1 MWEAITPTSEFYD
14 DTGSTSFGA
23 LNVDYDG
30 ATGTFTTIQDVSAL
44 RARVTPMLGDGDFNN
59 DGMLSAA
66 DIDALTAAVRA
77 GSSDLTF
84 DVNQD
89 GAVSG
94 QDRVVWVEELKKTY
108 FGDANLNGEF
118 NSGDLVFVL
127 TSGQYEDATPGNST
141 WATGDWN
148 GDGDFTTSDFVTAL
162 QGGGYENGP
171 RAAVSAVPEPSSAL
185 LLAIAALPLLRRR
198 RG

>member
-1 MWEAITPTSEFYD
+1 
-14 DTGSTSFGA
+14 
-23 LNVDYDG
+23 
-30 ATGTFTTIQDVSAL
+30 
-44 RARVTPMLGDGDFNN
+44 
-59 DGMLSAA
+59 MLSAA